1 MPRRTNHQQI
11 WRTTKDGAEMIL
23 PKVIKSDI
31 GFQLMFG
38 PSENHKEQQ
47 IKEKENTE
55 NYECRTYE
63 SLEDFVK
70 FI

>member
-1 MPRRTNHQQI
+1 MPRRTSHQLI

-23 PKVIKSDI
+23 PKVIRSDI
-31 GFQLMFG
+31 GYQLMFG
-38 PSENHKEQQ
+38 QPENHKQEQ
-47 IKEKENTE
+47 IKQKENSE
-55 NYECRTYE
+55 KYDCRTYE

>member
-1 MPRRTNHQQI
+1 
-11 WRTTKDGAEMIL
+11 MIL
-23 PKVIKSDI
+23 PKVIRSDI

>member
-1 MPRRTNHQQI
+1 MPRRTSHQQI

-23 PKVIKSDI
+23 PKVIRSDI

-47 IKEKENTE
+47 TKEKENTD

>member
-1 MPRRTNHQQI
+1 
-11 WRTTKDGAEMIL
+11 MIL
-23 PKVIKSDI
+23 PKVIRSDI

-38 PSENHKEQQ
+38 QSENHKQEQVKQ
-47 IKEKENTE
+47 KENSDK
-55 NYECRTYE
+55 YECRTYE

>member
-1 MPRRTNHQQI
+1 MPRRTSHQLI
-11 WRTTKDGAEMIL
+11 WRTTKDGAVMIL

-38 PSENHKEQQ
+38 PSENHKQEQVKQ
-47 IKEKENTE
+47 KENSDK
-55 NYECRTYE
+55 YECRTYE

>member
-1 MPRRTNHQQI
+1 MPRRTSHQQI

-23 PKVIKSDI
+23 PKVIRSDI

>member
-1 MPRRTNHQQI
+1 MPRRTNHQLI

-23 PKVIKSDI
+23 PKVITSDI